1 MADSQFM
8 DVEENGVQ
16 QEQEHDMIVEEDPN
30 ATVEQVEQAA
40 AKDEPLEP
48 MEHDKQE
55 LDENTEGDQEQEE
68 TTEEKLEQN
77 GKDEEDSEEA
87 VTATPQKQKRAKKS
101 EELPK
106 RESYG
111 RAAKRAEVEKEP
123 VKKAPAKK
131 EPAKKEPAKKAPVQ
145 KEPVKKAPAPK
156 EPVKKAPV
164 QKEPVKKAPVQK
176 EPAKKAPVQKEPAK
190 KASHGRKRKEPSDDI
205 EAPEEDQV
213 VSTQETLQED
223 EPREPSSELEAS
235 QPKAKKGRKSKAN
248 TTREINESNRS
259 VKNPPKHFHTYEE
272 FAPNIPADRVL
283 TCGEGEQLG
292 HPGRTTTRK
301 PRAVDTLPEGTK
313 ILQVEAGGVHTTILT
328 TDHKVYA
335 CGINEGGTCPVKGL
349 AAEETTDN
357 LTVIEFTEEIQKE
370 GKIIQFTSGAGF
382 TAALTDR
389 GSVIA
394 WGNLRDENG
403 SYELHALFGNMR
415 KGPTVI
421 LHHGDVVIVK
431 IDAGENH
438 LVMLSNQG
446 EIYTFGE
453 GSHGQLG
460 NTTRMG
466 SIRSKYVADNT
477 GKSLRRTVLEKG
489 KMVKFTDVFA
499 GGYWTMGRAEDG
511 RIFVCGLN
519 NFGQLGLPLPEDM
532 KENEDNEEQNKK
544 LIVPL
549 LTPSPAFSADKKWTH
564 IAGVKHVIARNS
576 EGEVY
581 GIGLNTDN
589 ELGIG
594 TYTGKGDE
602 EHWRYFELQKIEFA
616 DDVKIAGITATLGAS
631 IAWTEDGRAF
641 SFGFDSVGQL
651 GLGITE
657 EDEKSVKT
665 PALVKSAHL
674 EGYKIISVSIADNH
688 SIFLAVEEE

>member
-1 MADSQFM
+1 MFFR
-8 DVEENGVQ
+8 
-16 QEQEHDMIVEEDPN
+16 
-30 ATVEQVEQAA
+30 EQAVQA
-40 AKDEPLEP
+40 QDTSSLQSREP
-48 MEHDKQE
+48 
-55 LDENTEGDQEQEE
+55 
-68 TTEEKLEQN
+68 
-77 GKDEEDSEEA
+77 S
-87 VTATPQKQKRAKKS
+87 
-101 EELPK
+101 
-106 RESYG
+106 
-111 RAAKRAEVEKEP
+111 AEVE
-123 VKKAPAKK
+123 V
-131 EPAKKEPAKKAPVQ
+131 
-145 KEPVKKAPAPK
+145 
-156 EPVKKAPV
+156 
-164 QKEPVKKAPVQK
+164 
-176 EPAKKAPVQKEPAK
+176 
-190 KASHGRKRKEPSDDI
+190 
-205 EAPEEDQV
+205 
-213 VSTQETLQED
+213 
-223 EPREPSSELEAS
+223 S
-235 QPKAKKGRKSKAN
+235 QPKAKRGRQSKAN
-248 TTREINESNRS
+248 STREINDSNRS
-259 VKNPPKHFHTYEE
+259 LKTPAKHFHTYEE
-272 FAPNIPADRVL
+272 FAPSVPADRVL

-301 PRAVDTLPEGTK
+301 PRAIDTLPEGKK
-313 ILQVEAGGVHTTILT
+313 ILQVVAGGVHTTILT
-328 TDHKVYA
+328 VDNEVYA

-349 AAEETTDN
+349 AAEETTDR

-370 GKIIQFTSGAGF
+370 GKIVQLTAGAGF

-421 LHHGDVVIVK
+421 LHHGDVVVVK
-431 IDAGENH
+431 IEAGENH
-438 LVMLSNQG
+438 LVMLSNHG

-460 NTTRMG
+460 NTTRMS
-466 SIRSKYVADNT
+466 SIRSRYVADNT

-489 KMVKFTDVFA
+489 KMVKFTDIFA
-499 GGYWTMGRAEDG
+499 GGYWTMARAENG
-511 RIFVCGLN
+511 HIYVCGLN
-519 NFGQLGLPLPEDM
+519 NFGQLGLSLPEDI

-549 LTPSPAFSADKKWTH
+549 LTVSPAFSADKKWTH
-564 IAGVKHVIARNS
+564 IAGVKHVVARNDD
-576 EGEVY
+576 GEVY

-602 EHWRYFELQKIEFA
+602 EHWRYFELQKVGFP
-616 DDVKIAGITATLGAS
+616 DDAKIAGITATLGAS

-674 EGYKIISVSIADNH
+674 EGFKIISVSIADNH
-688 SIFLAVEEE
+688 SIFLAVKEE